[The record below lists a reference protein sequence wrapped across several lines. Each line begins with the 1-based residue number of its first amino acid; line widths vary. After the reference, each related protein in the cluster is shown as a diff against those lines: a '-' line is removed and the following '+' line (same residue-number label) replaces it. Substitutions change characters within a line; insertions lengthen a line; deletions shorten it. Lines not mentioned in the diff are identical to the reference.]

1 MLETTTSPPGLSVA
15 CEIILKQLID
25 IRMGLKMRWSLSQG
39 MVGFVAA
46 AVGGW
51 PMGGLTQSSNYF
63 AGTAV
68 GGQAVNVDLNSI
80 RQVSANSLDFTYY
93 VGSTP
98 IYAQAN
104 CPGGY
109 WVTFPE
115 RQTNRPQS
123 AATQRMLSKVCSY
136 LSIGA
141 PRETPAPGVAL
152 VFDPPSNVRGTP
164 NGSILCSVRTRQAIN
179 VYAKEGQWYVT
190 DYCGGRG
197 YIHEGQVRF

>member
-1 MLETTTSPPGLSVA
+1 MALLSLMWSISSGNAQTSN
-15 CEIILKQLID
+15 
-25 IRMGLKMRWSLSQG
+25 W
-39 MVGFVAA
+39 
-46 AVGGW
+46 
-51 PMGGLTQSSNYF
+51 F

-93 VGSTP
+93 LGSTP

-123 AATQRMLSKVCSY
+123 GATQRMLSKVCSY
-136 LSIGA
+136 LSRRA
-141 PRETPAPGVAL
+141 PRETPATGVAF
-152 VFDPPSNVRGTP
+152 VFAPPSNVRATP
-164 NGSILCSVRTRQAIN
+164 NGNILCSVRTRQAIN
-179 VYAKEGQWYVT
+179 IYGREGQWYVT

-197 YIHEGQVRF
+197 YIHEGQIRF

>member
-1 MLETTTSPPGLSVA
+1 MPSATSPVHQSTDTTA
-15 CEIILKQLID
+15 ISLKERIGK
-25 IRMGLKMRWSLSQG
+25 RMALKWTWSMRLG
-39 MVGFVAA
+39 VIGFAA
-46 AVGGW
+46 VTVGGW
-51 PMGGLTQSSNYF
+51 PIQGLSQSSNFF

-68 GGQAVNVDLNSI
+68 GGQPVNVDLNSI

-93 VGSTP
+93 LGPTP

-123 AATQRMLSKVCSY
+123 AATQRMLSKVCSF
-136 LSIGA
+136 LSTGA
-141 PRETPAPGVAL
+141 SIQTPAPGVAL

-164 NGSILCSVRTRQAIN
+164 NGNILCSVRTRQAIN
-179 VYAKEGQWYVT
+179 IYGREGQWYVT

>member
-1 MLETTTSPPGLSVA
+1 MAISPVRQSTDTTGVS
-15 CEIILKQLID
+15 LKQRIGE
-25 IRMGLKMRWSLSQG
+25 RMALNWKSSLRPG
-39 MVGFVAA
+39 VIGFVAVT
-46 AVGGW
+46 VGGW
-51 PMGGLTQSSNYF
+51 PMPGLSQSSNFF

-68 GGQAVNVDLNSI
+68 GGQAVNVDLKSI

-93 VGSTP
+93 LGSTP

-136 LSIGA
+136 LSTGA
-141 PRETPAPGVAL
+141 SRQSAAPGIAL

-164 NGSILCSVRTRQAIN
+164 NGNILCSVRTRKAIN

-190 DYCGGRG
+190 DYCGVRG
-197 YIHEGQVRF
+197 YIHEGQVRL

>member
-1 MLETTTSPPGLSVA
+1 MSRILGHCGITLLSLIWSISSGYAQTSN
-15 CEIILKQLID
+15 
-25 IRMGLKMRWSLSQG
+25 W
-39 MVGFVAA
+39 
-46 AVGGW
+46 
-51 PMGGLTQSSNYF
+51 F

-93 VGSTP
+93 LGSTA

-123 AATQRMLSKVCSY
+123 SAT
-136 LSIGA
+136 
-141 PRETPAPGVAL
+141 
-152 VFDPPSNVRGTP
+152 
-164 NGSILCSVRTRQAIN
+164 
-179 VYAKEGQWYVT
+179 
-190 DYCGGRG
+190 
-197 YIHEGQVRF
+197 